1 VIMHLEHAIE
11 MQDLELE
18 EREVMIAALEQQLQA
33 PLTPEAPAKPDVV
46 SNVDEE

>member
-1 VIMHLEHAIE
+1 MHLEHAIE

-33 PLTPEAPAKPDVV
+33 PLTPEAPAEPDVV